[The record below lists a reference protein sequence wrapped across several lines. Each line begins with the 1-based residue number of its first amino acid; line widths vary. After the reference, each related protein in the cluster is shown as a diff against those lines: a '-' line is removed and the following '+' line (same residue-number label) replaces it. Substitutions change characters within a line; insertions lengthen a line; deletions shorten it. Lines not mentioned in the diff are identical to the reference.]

1 MKRRILAR
9 LLAFG
14 LPLLVFLSF
23 ALLLTSVGA
32 APAASDHLSF
42 TSQAGPL
49 AITAVAPAPNS
60 TISSTTP
67 FIEATFTDTVATVN
81 PTEVLIFVDG
91 LNVTSL
97 PNVNISTSQ
106 VNYTPPS
113 ILSLKNGVHNVTV
126 SAEDQA
132 GNKASLSWNFTVN
145 TALTSPS
152 NPFGGIKV
160 TTLLFYIGLGAAVSG
175 AVVGGYILV
184 LKQTT
189 RFTFRKYLA
198 THPIERKITILY
210 IPLIVT
216 FVWVILGLDYVYST
230 PGLPS
235 NAVDYVF
242 IVAIFI
248 ALTLFGIDARREM
261 LRIRTFERAFAQL
274 LFEMADAMRGGLD
287 PAKALVELSKT
298 HTNILRKPL
307 RVAADGVRL
316 GRPFDK
322 VLRDMVRTMQSDLI
336 TRYAGL
342 IADATSIGGET
353 ATVVYRAAKDMDDFV
368 KIEEEREKQLILP
381 VAVIYIAFGVLM
393 AVLLALLSIA
403 PELGTLNVSIAGFGT
418 PLAGSSAAPTS
429 VPHLAFDTLKERFFE
444 LMLIN
449 ALGTGAII
457 GAFTEG
463 RARYGILHSLALVGA
478 TAVVF
483 FILYP

>member
-1 MKRRILAR
+1 MKRRER
-9 LLAFG
+9 TPLLA
-14 LPLLVFLSF
+14 LVVLVILLASL
-23 ALLLTSVGA
+23 ALLLGVAGTAQGA
-32 APAASDHLSF
+32 GSPS
-42 TSQAGPL
+42 PL
-49 AITAVAPAPNS
+49 TITAVSPAPNS
-60 TISSTTP
+60 VVSSTTP
-67 FIEATFTDTVATVN
+67 VIEVTFNDSVAPVN
-81 PTEVLIFVDG
+81 PSAVYMFVDG
-91 LNVTSL
+91 ANVSGVQNFTVSAARAM
-97 PNVNISTSQ
+97 
-106 VNYTPPS
+106 YTPPS
-113 ILSLKNGVHNVTV
+113 ILFLKNGNHTVTV
-126 SAEDQA
+126 DATDLN
-132 GNKASLSWNFTVN
+132 GNTASLTWNFTVN
-145 TALTSPS
+145 TAITSAPG
-152 NPFGGIKV
+152 PLAGVKV
-160 TTLLFYIGLGAAVSG
+160 TTLLLYIGIGALVSG

-189 RFTFRKYLA
+189 RFTFRKYFA
-198 THPIERKITILY
+198 THPVERKITTIY

-216 FVWVILGLDYVYST
+216 FVWIILGLDYVYGT

-235 NAVDYVF
+235 NAPDYVF
-242 IVAIFI
+242 IVGIFI

-287 PAKALVELSKT
+287 PAKAVVELSKT

-322 VLRDMVRTMQSDLI
+322 VLRDMVRPMHSELI
-336 TRYAGL
+336 SRYAGL

-403 PELGTLNVSIAGFGT
+403 PELGTLNINFLGFGT
-418 PLAGSSAAPTS
+418 PLSTGAATAAP
-429 VPHLAFDTLKERFFE
+429 VPHLSFDTLKERFFE

-463 RARYGILHSLALVGA
+463 RARYGILHSLALVAA

-483 FILYP
+483 FVLYP

>member
-1 MKRRILAR
+1 MRAHS
-9 LLAFG
+9 
-14 LPLLVFLSF
+14 SF
-23 ALLLTSVGA
+23 ALIAIAVPLLLLLSLAFSFGLAGTARGA
-32 APAASDHLSF
+32 QS
-42 TSQAGPL
+42 PL
-49 AITAVAPAPNS
+49 TITPISPNPNG
-60 TISSTTP
+60 TVSSTTP
-67 FIEATFTDTVATVN
+67 FIEATFSDRVAPVD
-81 PTEVLIFVDG
+81 PGAVYMFVDG
-91 LNVTSL
+91 DNVTSVQGF
-97 PNVNISTSQ
+97 NVSSTEVS
-106 VNYTPPS
+106 YTPPS
-113 ILSLKNGVHNVTV
+113 ILALKNGNHSVTIDATDMV
-126 SAEDQA
+126 GNSA
-132 GNKASLSWNFTVN
+132 SFSWNFTVN
-145 TALTSPS
+145 TALTTTA
-152 NPFGGIKV
+152 NPFAGLKI
-160 TTLLFYIGLGAAVSG
+160 TTILFYIGIGALITG
-175 AVVGGYILV
+175 ASVGGYILF

-189 RFTFRKYLA
+189 RFTFRKYFA
-198 THPIERKITILY
+198 THPVEKKITILY
-210 IPLIVT
+210 LPLIVA
-216 FVWVILGLDYVYST
+216 FVWILLGLDYVYST

-235 NAVDYVF
+235 NAADYVF

-261 LRIRTFERAFAQL
+261 IRIRTFERAFAQL

-287 PAKALVELSKT
+287 PAKAIVELAKT

-322 VLRDMVRTMQSDLI
+322 VLRDMVRSMHSSLI
-336 TRYAGL
+336 SRYAGL

-403 PELGTLNVSIAGFGT
+403 PELGTLNISILGVGK
-418 PLAGSSAAPTS
+418 PLSGSAAAS
-429 VPHLAFDTLKERFFE
+429 VVPHLDFDTLKERFFE

-463 RARYGILHSLALVGA
+463 RARYGILHSLALVAA

-483 FILYP
+483 IILYP